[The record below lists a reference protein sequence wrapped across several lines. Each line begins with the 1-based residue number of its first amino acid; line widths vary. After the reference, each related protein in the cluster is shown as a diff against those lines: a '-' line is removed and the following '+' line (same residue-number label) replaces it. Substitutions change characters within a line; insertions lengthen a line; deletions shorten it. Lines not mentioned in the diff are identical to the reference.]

1 MQGAQAAEP
10 RYKNAWLTRAGYVYV
25 CGEGINVCLSAGC
38 AARYFG
44 SGLCGSINRIL
55 TTFGRCVRTYRPF
68 FRLNLSANGVF
79 DAGFTK
85 IL

>member
-10 RYKNAWLTRAGYVYV
+10 RYKNAWLMRAGCV

-79 DAGFTK
+79 DADFTK
-85 IL
+85 TL